1 MRGFDQLGGLLE
13 AFLDS
18 SPGCNWIVGGDGIF
32 HRVFGDAH
40 SLFQKTPAELEG
52 REIGRALGAQSQAL
66 WSSRFAR
73 ALKGETLFL
82 RERCGDAVWRVSLF
96 PIRATGGIPYA
107 GGMAGDCAR
116 WSLAEQELRRT
127 VLNAMQKQESHRD
140 TLARF
145 LHDSVGQN
153 LSAIGLQLD
162 LLRMDLAP
170 VSAASCE
177 QIAKIQQ
184 ILELM
189 MQDVRRHIHELNPF
203 AVERSGL
210 RRALDRLAERL
221 RGRFPGSILLDTD
234 AALKVDPQAASA
246 FFQIAREAMENAVEH
261 SGCSL
266 IEIAIKSTGAGT
278 VLEVRDN
285 GEGFD
290 PGDDPKTGHGL
301 GLLRM
306 EHYAVQAGLRL
317 SISSNGTAGTTV
329 RAETSEAG

>member
-1 MRGFDQLGGLLE
+1 MPGFDQLGGLLE

-18 SPGCNWIVGGDGIF
+18 SPGCNWIVGGDGMF
-32 HRVFGDAH
+32 HRVFGDAQR
-40 SLFQKTPAELEG
+40 LFQKTPAELEG
-52 REIGRALGAQSQAL
+52 REIGCALGAQSQAL

-73 ALKGETLFL
+73 ALNGETLFL

-96 PIRATGGIPYA
+96 PIRANGEIRYV

-116 WSLAEQELRRT
+116 WSLAQQELRRT
-127 VLNAMQKQESHRD
+127 VLNALQKQEYHSD

-162 LLRMDLAP
+162 LLRMDLAT

-184 ILELM
+184 ILEAM

-203 AVERSGL
+203 AVERFGL
-210 RRALDRLAERL
+210 QTALNRLTERL
-221 RGRFPGSILLDTD
+221 RGRYPGSILLNTD
-234 AALKVDPQAASA
+234 PSLKVDPRAASA
-246 FFQIAREAMENAVEH
+246 LFQIAREATENAVEH

-266 IEIAIKSTGAGT
+266 VEIAVKSTGAGT

-285 GEGFD
+285 GKGFD

-317 SISSNGTAGTTV
+317 SISSDGTAGTTV